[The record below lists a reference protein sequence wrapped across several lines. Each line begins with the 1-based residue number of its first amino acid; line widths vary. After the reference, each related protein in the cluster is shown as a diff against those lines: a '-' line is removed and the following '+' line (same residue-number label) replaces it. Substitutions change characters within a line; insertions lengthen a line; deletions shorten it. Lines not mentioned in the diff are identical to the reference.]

1 MPSHMTLQSIVV
13 FLEFKD
19 NEKLTRTDE
28 QTKKTCHIPKLILI
42 YGMNKK

>member
-1 MPSHMTLQSIVV
+1 MPSLITLQTIVV

-28 QTKKTCHIPKLILI
+28 QTKKHAI
-42 YGMNKK
+42 YQIDF